1 MASTPAPADG
11 LAETR
16 AALAPTGT
24 LRVALFKGSPASY
37 VVGRDGE
44 PAGVTYEL
52 ARLAGKRLGLPLEL
66 IELPRAAE
74 AFEAIM
80 SGRADFTM
88 TNASEARRQ
97 GADFTAPLLRTESG
111 YLVSADCGIADMAGI
126 DRPGVR
132 VGVAEGGS
140 SHVQLAR
147 ELKKAE
153 LVPVK
158 SLAEAA
164 QKLGAGAIDAFA
176 SGKGILY
183 EVAAEAPGSR
193 VLPGCYGHE
202 NLAIAIPK
210 GRPAAALDWA
220 QAFAAGLRG
229 SPDLQAMVERAGLRG
244 TTEG

>member
-1 MASTPAPADG
+1 MASTPGNEDVLADV
-11 LAETR
+11 R

-37 VVGRDGE
+37 VVGQNGE

-52 ARLAGKRLGLPLEL
+52 ARLVGQKLGVPLEL

-74 AFEAIM
+74 VYEAIK

-111 YLVSADCGIADMAGI
+111 YLVSVASGIADMAAV
-126 DRPGVR
+126 DQPGVR

-147 ELKKAE
+147 ELKQAQ

-164 QKLGAGAIDAFA
+164 QKLKAGEIDAFA

-183 EVAAEAPGSR
+183 EVAANAPGSQ
-193 VLPGCYGHE
+193 VLPGSYGYE
-202 NLAIAIPK
+202 NLAIAMPK
-210 GRPAAALDWA
+210 GRPAAALEWA

-229 SPDLQAMVERAGLRG
+229 SPELQAMVERAGLRG
-244 TTEG
+244 TTA